1 MERTV
6 AYRGLRYTIA
16 YAVERR
22 GGSPGAVFFD
32 ALSLLDKAKLM
43 KLFEMLGEHGK
54 ITNPEKFG
62 DLGDGFRE
70 FKSHQIRMP
79 CHFAKGGL
87 VLVTHGFIKQRDK
100 APKEEIARAKRI
112 FQEDCE
118 RFREV

>member
-16 YAVERR
+16 YAIERK

-54 ITNPEKFG
+54 ITNREKFG

-70 FKSHQIRMP
+70 FKSYQIRMP

-87 VLVTHGFIKQRDK
+87 VLITHGFIKKKDRV
-100 APKEEIARAKRI
+100 PKEEI
-112 FQEDCE
+112 E
-118 RFREV
+118 RVSSIL